1 MPLRPAA
8 TGTFAAERRHPCT
21 PARAWRPG
29 ALGVRTDRERGLAG
43 PLRGRTGPFRAPAAP
58 HRTGSL

>member
-21 PARAWRPG
+21 PARAG
-29 ALGVRTDRERGLAG
+29 ALVHRACE
-43 PLRGRTGPFRAPAAP
+43 RTGNGAWRVPSEAELGPFV
-58 HRTGSL
+58 HRLHHIAQDR